1 MASDCDASVEY
12 DTKYQLGKLE
22 PEQNVRCFCDAQL
35 KLLPAGFEVLEDDA
49 AAVRRVPITSPLAEE
64 QDKEDYMTLNWDWA
78 ATSSQSSAE
87 QSKLPWAVIRAALEA
102 NWLTSSFLRT
112 QRPPTL
118 AHSRRHGLSGTVV
131 LTRDVT
137 TQECQWLEN
146 DLIAGERFH
155 VYTGNTFG
163 CISPEGLAVQ
173 RLGEEDESSPFMEL
187 PAVCCANHDRE
198 CVIVCLCL
206 YRWKGSRVRWF
217 VLACA
222 AGSSPHG
229 GRTGRPG

>member
-1 MASDCDASVEY
+1 M
-12 DTKYQLGKLE
+12 
-22 PEQNVRCFCDAQL
+22 RCFCDAQL

-137 TQECQWLEN
+137 TQECRWLEN